1 MPGPMPEYD
10 PNNIFAKIIRNEIPC
25 DKVFEDDHVLA
36 FRDINPVASTHILV
50 IPKGPYVSMDD
61 FSAKASA
68 EEQAA
73 FIKAIGH
80 VAREDG
86 IAEGGYRVLAN
97 IGENGRQE
105 VPHLHMHV
113 IGGRDVGPMIQRQG

>member
-1 MPGPMPEYD
+1 MSAYD
-10 PNNIFAKIIRNEIPC
+10 ENNIFAKILRAEIPC

-36 FRDINPVASTHILV
+36 FRDINPVAPTHILV
-50 IPKGPYVSMDD
+50 IPKGAYVSMDD
-61 FSAKASA
+61 FSANASA

-73 FIKAIGH
+73 FIAAIGH

-86 IAEGGYRVLAN
+86 VAQGGYRVLAN

-113 IGGRDVGPMIQRQG
+113 IGGRDVGPMIQRPKTD